1 MDQDAIVTTGLD
13 FKFSEEIAN
22 IPGGENI
29 RKCYACGGCTIG
41 CPVFEIDERYN
52 PRKIIRMV
60 LLGMR
65 NEVLNSDVIWLC
77 ANCYTCFERCPQNVQ
92 FTTISHAIKNIAIK
106 EAKKGKVKKT
116 PVYYFIVVFLKSLMQ
131 HGRPLETEVIFKLI
145 LLRKD
150 VKKAIAYLPLGL
162 KMFKKGKILLLPQR
176 IKDRKVIKR
185 IFNKTKT
192 NPSENE

>member
-1 MDQDAIVTTGLD
+1 MDQDTIVTTGLD

-41 CPVFEIDERYN
+41 CPVYEIEERYN

-65 NEVLNSDVIWLC
+65 NEVLNSDIIWLC
-77 ANCYTCFERCPQNVQ
+77 ANCYTCYERCPQNVQ
-92 FTTISHAIKNIAIK
+92 FTTISHAIKSIAIK

-116 PVYYFIVVFLKSLMQ
+116 PVYYFITAFLKSLQ
-131 HGRPLETEVIFKLI
+131 LHGRPLEAEVIFKL
-145 LLRKD
+145 LLFRKD
-150 VKKAIAYLPLGL
+150 IKKAIAYMPLGI
-162 KMFKKGKILLLPQR
+162 KMFTKGKLLLLPPR
-176 IKDRKVIKR
+176 IKDRKTIR
-185 IFNKTKT
+185 QIFNRAKL
-192 NPSENE
+192 NH

>member
-1 MDQDAIVTTGLD
+1 MNQEYIVTTGLD
-13 FKFSEEIAN
+13 FRFSEEIAA

-41 CPVFEIDERYN
+41 CPVHDIDERYN

-116 PVYYFIVVFLKSLMQ
+116 PVYYFIIVFLKSLLSY
-131 HGRPLETEVIFKLI
+131 GRPLEAEVILKLL

-150 VKKAIAYLPLGL
+150 IKKAFAYLPLGL
-162 KMFKKGKILLLPQR
+162 KMFKNGKLLLLPQR
-176 IKDRKVIKR
+176 IKDRKVIKQIFKR
-185 IFNKTKT
+185 IKI
-192 NPSENE
+192 NPS